1 MSMWTHVIGAIHID
15 TYRQL
20 GNIELFDEL
29 TDMLRS
35 APKITGSEGN
45 CQISVVVDE
54 GSDLWVSH
62 DCHRCPQH
70 FTDKEDDE
78 DFEDYPCDAPEDF
91 QCPSGE
97 YSTRASI
104 ILCGDLRDCNID
116 KTAEEVNAFVDW
128 VEEHFYIRNMSIKI
142 EDETEEIVRW

>member
-1 MSMWTHVIGAIHID
+1 MWTHVIGAIHID

-62 DCHRCPQH
+62 DCRRCPKYFVDH
-70 FTDKEDDE
+70 EGDNC
-78 DFEDYPCDAPEDF
+78 CDAPEDF
-91 QCPSGE
+91 ECPSGE
-97 YSTRASI
+97 YSTRAS
-104 ILCGDLRDCNID
+104 
-116 KTAEEVNAFVDW
+116 F
-128 VEEHFYIRNMSIKI
+128 
-142 EDETEEIVRW
+142 

>member
-15 TYRQL
+15 TYRQMD
-20 GNIELFDEL
+20 NIELFDEL
-29 TDMLRS
+29 TDMLRN

-45 CQISVVVDE
+45 CQISVVIDE

-70 FTDKEDDE
+70 SIDE
-78 DFEDYPCDAPEDF
+78 DSCDAPDDF
-91 QCPSGE
+91 KCPSGE

-104 ILCGDLRDCNID
+104 LLCGDLRDCRID
-116 KTAEEVNAFVDW
+116 DTAEEVNAFVEW
-128 VEEHFYIRNMSIKI
+128 VENNFSIRNMSIKI
-142 EDETEEIVRW
+142 EGETEEIVRW